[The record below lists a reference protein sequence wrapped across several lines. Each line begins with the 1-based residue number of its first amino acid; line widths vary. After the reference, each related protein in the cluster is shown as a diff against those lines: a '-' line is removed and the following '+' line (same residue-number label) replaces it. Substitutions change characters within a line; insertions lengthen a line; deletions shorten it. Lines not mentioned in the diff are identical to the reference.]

1 MSGRVRAEKE
11 GHVGWILF
19 DHPERHNA
27 ITGEMW
33 RAIPRVVE
41 DFAKDPELRV
51 VVMRGVGEAAFVSGA
66 DISEFS
72 ENRRGPGAQEYDQ
85 RNAEAFAALSSLPV
99 PLVAQIHGFCV
110 GGGCAIALCAD
121 LRYCADDGVFG
132 IPAARLGL
140 GYAADGLENLV
151 RVVGFST
158 AKELFFTARRFGAQ
172 EALLMGLVNAVLPKD
187 ELDEHVRKLA
197 EGIASNAPLTLRSAK
212 LIMGELAKDRSQR
225 DHDAIEATIRRCY
238 ESEDYAEGV
247 RAFLE
252 KRGARF
258 EGR

>member
-1 MSGRVRAEKE
+1 MSGKVRAEKE

-19 DHPERHNA
+19 DHPERRNA

-33 RAIPRVVE
+33 REIPWVVE
-41 DFAKDPELRV
+41 GFAAERDLRV
-51 VVMRGVGEAAFVSGA
+51 VVMRGVGEVAFVSGA

-72 ENRRGPGAQEYDQ
+72 ESRRGPGAQEYDR

-151 RVVGFST
+151 RVVGFPT
-158 AKELFFTARRFGAQ
+158 AKELFFTARRFGAE
-172 EALLMGLVNAVLPKD
+172 EALRMGLVNDVLPKA
-187 ELDEHVRKLA
+187 ELDEHVLELA
-197 EGIASNAPLTLRSAK
+197 QGIASNAPLTLRSAK
-212 LIMGELAKDRSQR
+212 LIMGELAKDRSLR
-225 DHDAIEATIRRCY
+225 DHDAMAASIRRCY
-238 ESEDYAEGV
+238 ESEDYGEGV
-247 RAFLE
+247 SAFLE
-252 KRGARF
+252 KRRPGF
-258 EGR
+258 QGR

>member
-1 MSGRVRAEKE
+1 MSGKVRAEKE
-11 GHVGWILF
+11 GHIGWILF

-33 RAIPRVVE
+33 REIPRVAQ
-41 DFAKDPELRV
+41 DFAGDPELRV

-72 ENRRGPGAQEYDQ
+72 ESRRGPGAQEYDR

-99 PLVAQIHGFCV
+99 PLVAQIHGYCV

-151 RVVGFST
+151 RVVGEPT
-158 AKELFFTARRFGAQ
+158 AKELFFTARRFGAE
-172 EALLMGLVNAVLPKD
+172 EALRMGLVNDVLPKA
-187 ELDEHVRKLA
+187 ELDGHVRELA

-212 LIMGELAKDRSQR
+212 LILAELARDRGRRNQGVM
-225 DHDAIEATIRRCY
+225 EASIRRCY
-238 ESEDYAEGV
+238 ESADYGEGV
-247 RAFLE
+247 SAFLK
-252 KRGARF
+252 KRRPRF
-258 EGR
+258 QGR